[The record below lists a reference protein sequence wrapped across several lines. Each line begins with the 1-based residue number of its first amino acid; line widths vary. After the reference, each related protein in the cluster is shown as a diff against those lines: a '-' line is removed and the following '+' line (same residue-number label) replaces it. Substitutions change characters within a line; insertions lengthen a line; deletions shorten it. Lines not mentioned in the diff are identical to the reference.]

1 MMRRFTTVLTVLLGL
16 FPLTFGTRFLF
27 DGPAAAAGFG
37 ITADAGGFFPVKGIR
52 DIALGLVV
60 LALFALGQRRPTGII
75 LAVMAIV
82 PITDAIVVTT
92 HGGSL
97 ATALLIHA
105 LTAAVMLADAAL
117 LLREPAQSPESAHL
131 RGATASQGQ

>member
-1 MMRRFTTVLTVLLGL
+1 MRRFTTVLTILIGI

-27 DGPAAAAGFG
+27 DGAGAAAGFG
-37 ITADAGGFFPVKGIR
+37 ITAAAGGFFPVKGIR

-75 LAVMAIV
+75 LAVIAIV
-82 PITDAIVVTT
+82 PITDAIIVST

-97 ATALLIHA
+97 IYALLVHA

-117 LLREPAQSPESAHL
+117 LLRERPATPETAAAPM
-131 RGATASQGQ
+131 ATATP

>member
-1 MMRRFTTVLTVLLGL
+1 MRRFTTVLTILLGL

-27 DGPAAAAGFG
+27 DGTGAAAGFG
-37 ITADAGGFFPVKGIR
+37 ITAAAGGFFPVKGIR

-75 LAVMAIV
+75 LAVIAIV
-82 PITDAIVVTT
+82 PITDAIVVAT

-105 LTAAVMLADAAL
+105 LTAAVMLFDATL
-117 LLREPAQSPESAHL
+117 LLREPHATPETAAL
-131 RGATASQGQ
+131 RGSAVSP

>member
-1 MMRRFTTVLTVLLGL
+1 MRRFTTVLTILLGL
-16 FPLTFGTRFLF
+16 FPLTFGPRFLF
-27 DGPAAAAGFG
+27 DGPAAGAEYG
-37 ITADAGGFFPVKGIR
+37 IVADAGGFFPAKGIR
-52 DIALGLVV
+52 DIALALII
-60 LALFALGQRRPTGII
+60 LTLFALRQRRSTGVVM
-75 LAVMAIV
+75 AVTAIV

-117 LLREPAQSPESAHL
+117 LLREPAHTPESAPL
-131 RGATASQGQ
+131 RGSTAAQRQ